1 MTFVPESHVTE
12 PTEPKSLKEM
22 LFETVEGFEEL
33 EILIWFHE
41 HGEGT
46 AADAILLSRE
56 TTVSADIAETA
67 LAGLAARGILS
78 SSAGQRDQF
87 TYTPDAERRRAIDH
101 VLSEYRENPLPVMK
115 LMTANAIERVRTGA
129 VRAFADSFRI
139 KGPKSNG

>member
-1 MTFVPESHVTE
+1 MTE
-12 PTEPKSLKEM
+12 PAEPKSLKEM
-22 LFETVEGFEEL
+22 LFETVDGFEEL
-33 EILIWFHE
+33 EILIWFHR

-46 AADAILLSRE
+46 AADAMQLSRE
-56 TTVSADIAETA
+56 TTVSADVAETA

-78 SSAGQRDQF
+78 NPEGQRGQF

-129 VRAFADSFRI
+129 ARVFADSFRL